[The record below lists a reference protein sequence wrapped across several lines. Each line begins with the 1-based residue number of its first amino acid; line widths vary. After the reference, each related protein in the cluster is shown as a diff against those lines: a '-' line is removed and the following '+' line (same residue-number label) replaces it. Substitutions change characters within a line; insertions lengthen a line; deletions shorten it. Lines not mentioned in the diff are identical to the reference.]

1 MAEQIN
7 ESCKCPYSCGRHGNC
22 KACVEYHSK
31 SGSKTNCGKD
41 GKSKES
47 R

>member
-22 KACVEYHSK
+22 EACVEYHSK